1 MHALSATFVS
11 LLAILPRSCI
21 RSYQKLP
28 LADLN
33 SFDSG
38 AFHTNSR
45 LEFNRREQTR
55 R

>member
-1 MHALSATFVS
+1 MRAFSTAFVS
-11 LLAILPRSCI
+11 LLAIVPRSFI
-21 RSYQKLP
+21 RSYQRLP

-45 LEFNRREQTR
+45 LEFNRREPTR